1 MVAYTT
7 GNIIDGRDSYAFT
20 LSPTIAQG
28 LIFWQSSFNR
38 WVVQD
43 VTSGVLASYLPLSI
57 PQPIG
62 SVLEWVNFAGP
73 VSCFTDDAAFYTTS
87 YNGPCVTPTV
97 TVTPTRTPT
106 TPTPTPTVTP
116 TPTLTRTPTPTPTTP

>member
-1 MVAYTT
+1 VVAYTT
-7 GNIIDGRDSYAFT
+7 GNIIDGRDSYAFS
-20 LSPTIAQG
+20 LSNVQG

-73 VSCFTDDAAFYTTS
+73 VPCLTDDSAFYTTS
-87 YNGPCVTPTV
+87 YNGPCQVTPTV
-97 TVTPTRTPT
+97 TPTLTR
-106 TPTPTPTVTP
+106 TPTPTPTLTP
-116 TPTLTRTPTPTPTTP
+116 TVTPTLTRTPTPTPTTT